1 MIGLDEDE
9 GITGKEAVLST
20 PPRSILRNSRLV
32 IIEGNIGERNEII
45 LLSPPSL
52 LSLSGVGK
60 TTLAKKLSHSL
71 DYKLFLEPTI
81 ENPYLERFYAQP
93 KKYALSLQLW
103 ILRQRYNTYV
113 EAVRHVLMT
122 GLRTC
127 MYMYLAKRVGH
138 ETTCSQEK
146 ILQNIRKFGIFLKL
160 IFVVVG
166 EGAILDRSVFSDVV
180 FANVC
185 TKEGYITPEGNETK
199 KYHLLKRIPLLTQ
212 RPKPRDGAKYI

>member
-1 MIGLDEDE
+1 MIGLHEDE

-52 LSLSGVGK
+52 PLSGVGK

-113 EAVRHVLMT
+113 EAVRHVLTT
-122 GLRTC
+122 GLHTR
-127 MYMYLAKRVGH
+127 MYVYLAKRAGH

-146 ILQNIRKFGIFLKL
+146 NF
-160 IFVVVG
+160 
-166 EGAILDRSVFSDVV
+166 
-180 FANVC
+180 
-185 TKEGYITPEGNETK
+185 
-199 KYHLLKRIPLLTQ
+199 
-212 RPKPRDGAKYI
+212 AKY